1 MKNYFQVKVKYTK
14 QLDNGTLKRVSEIYL
29 LDAISFTDAE
39 AMIYENIG
47 SFTKGEFIINSIQK
61 VDFKEIIVSEEIHE
75 TYFKAK
81 VSYKSRNED
90 SEKTKTTSLKYLV
103 NSDSIENAN
112 KLILNHF
119 EGIMV
124 EFEIDSITSTP
135 IVDTFISTEDSL
147 EFDSSV
153 EVEFSTNEVD
163 ADDSETDYPS
173 NN

>member
-1 MKNYFQVKVKYTK
+1 MKNYFLTKVKYTK
-14 QLDNGTLKRVSEIYL
+14 QLDNGTFKRVSEIYL
-29 LDAISFTDAE
+29 LEAISFTDAE

-47 SFTKGEFIINSIQK
+47 SFVKGEFIINSIQK

-81 VSYKSRNED
+81 VSYKSINED
-90 SEKTKTTSLKYLV
+90 SEKTKITSLKYLV

-119 EGIMV
+119 AGIMV
-124 EFEIDSITSTP
+124 DFEIDSITSTP
-135 IVDTFISTEDSL
+135 IVDTFISTD
-147 EFDSSV
+147 DSSV
-153 EVEFSTNEVD
+153 EVEFSNNEVD